1 MAAKKRVG
9 DRKIYAIDIKEADFS
24 LFIYYILQ

>member
-9 DRKIYAIDIKEADFS
+9 ERKIYTIDIKEADFS